1 MSLVDALET
10 LLTTDA
16 TFVAG
21 IRALNLGSK
30 GDPATPKVIKS
41 FRTLRSIGQ
50 EHFPC
55 WAMEVGDANT
65 TDRAVG
71 SCHQGAQREIL
82 LGLLWH
88 QQTPETAFDQ
98 REALWDL
105 LVALFLRNPMPDA
118 EATVH
123 VDAMA
128 TDRNANPPSHITTF
142 RLLADVE
149 TRQ

>member
-1 MSLVDALET
+1 MSLAAALET
-10 LLTTDA
+10 LLTTDP

-30 GDPATPKVIKS
+30 GGAATPKALKS
-41 FRTLRSIGQ
+41 MRQVRSIGQ
-50 EHFPC
+50 EHYPC
-55 WAMEVGDANT
+55 WVLEVGDATT

-82 LGLLWH
+82 LALVWH
-88 QQTPETAFDQ
+88 QQNMPAAFDQ

-118 EATVH
+118 EATVY

-128 TDRNANPPSHITTF
+128 TDRNANHPTHITTF